1 MGFMGLDWPTWP
13 SMDDA
18 KIVNILPHPQIQ
30 LIFLT
35 LSGNRLTPSIYFLI
49 SVAMFN
55 LKCIISSVNSG
66 FLS

>member
-18 KIVNILPHPQIQ
+18 KIVNILPHPQLQ
-30 LIFLT
+30 LIFET
-35 LSGNRLTPSIYFLI
+35 LAGNRLTSSIYLLNY
-49 SVAMFN
+49 SMLN
-55 LKCIISSVNSG
+55 LKCIISLIDSG

>member
-1 MGFMGLDWPTWP
+1 MGFMVLDWPTWP

-35 LSGNRLTPSIYFLI
+35 LSGNRLTSSIYLLNF
-49 SVAMFN
+49 SEMFN
-55 LKCIISSVNSG
+55 LKRIISLIDSG

>member
-18 KIVNILPHPQIQ
+18 KIVNILPHPQLQ
-30 LIFLT
+30 LIFIT
-35 LSGNRLTPSIYFLI
+35 LPGNRLTSSIYLLNF
-49 SVAMFN
+49 SAMLN
-55 LKCIISSVNSG
+55 LKRIISLIDSG

>member
-35 LSGNRLTPSIYFLI
+35 LSGNRLTSSIYLLNF
-49 SVAMFN
+49 SEMFN
-55 LKCIISSVNSG
+55 LKRIISLIDSG